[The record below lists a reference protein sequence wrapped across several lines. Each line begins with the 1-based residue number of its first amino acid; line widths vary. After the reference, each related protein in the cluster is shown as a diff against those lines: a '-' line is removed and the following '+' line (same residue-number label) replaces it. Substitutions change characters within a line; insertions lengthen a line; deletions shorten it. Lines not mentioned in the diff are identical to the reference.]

1 MSDMIQHQ
9 MTTVKLLFKLEEI
22 KNSFVASLLVG
33 ADMRWITMNKWKKQS
48 INQSIIRAN
57 NDSYISG
64 NSNYCSFLM

>member
-33 ADMRWITMNKWKKQS
+33 ADMR
-48 INQSIIRAN
+48 
-57 NDSYISG
+57 
-64 NSNYCSFLM
+64 